1 MFLFIKLF
9 KQVINEFNI
18 LTTKNKLYIL
28 IILNFLKNLKKLK
41 IFIKLFT

>member
-18 LTTKNKLYIL
+18 LAIKNKLYIL